1 MNIAEIIKDFC
12 MKDNL
17 TNVILL
23 EEYGSIRN
31 IEIEKIN
38 NDEDERWIIDNG

>member
-23 EEYGSIRN
+23 GEYGSIRN
-31 IEIEKIN
+31 IGIEEIS

>member
-38 NDEDERWIIDNG
+38 NDEDER